1 MEPAL
6 IQLARPIPPLRQ
18 NARTANPSVHSDR
31 LSLARMSE
39 WRSFSE
45 DALRAFHEAG
55 ITHEVPFQDETELY
69 TVGTKH
75 GVSGRFVRNLCDP
88 VMRALA
94 PLPGM
99 ESIRFAD
106 FPALSTSDDILPDIC
121 LGRIAADPT
130 PDNVYLVGEIKTR
143 WTIPEAYLHLNR
155 PSASFRLEPLM
166 GQLVVQMRMCSV
178 RFGFLSTYN
187 STVFVKRAADSS
199 FLLSPPVS
207 NDAIQPSL
215 RQLFAGFC
223 RMAQMAPR
231 SPGQLHPQSSKNE
244 PVTSSSVIVDT
255 GTSLG
260 TVINCIRQLSDT
272 TENSKATW
280 LASMNETP
288 VILKCWRPSHDEL
301 FDAESEVYE
310 RLWSWQTSGH
320 DSIFA
325 RWILRGEI
333 ICSSIFPSGYAL
345 VLEHIDGVRLDRVWH
360 TLAVE
365 ERASIESRCR
375 MGIRAL
381 RQVNIR
387 LDNAGMHNVLY
398 SRENDEVTLVDFE
411 SAQEVTSDS
420 AIPPY
425 YEMEDIFGSHSH
437 R

>member
-121 LGRIAADPT
+121 LGRIADDPT

-143 WTIPEAYLHLNR
+143 WTIPEAYLQLNR

-166 GQLVVQMRMCSV
+166 GTFWLRLFRPLRDS
-178 RFGFLSTYN
+178 LSL
-187 STVFVKRAADSS
+187 D
-199 FLLSPPVS
+199 
-207 NDAIQPSL
+207 
-215 RQLFAGFC
+215 
-223 RMAQMAPR
+223 
-231 SPGQLHPQSSKNE
+231 QSS
-244 PVTSSSVIVDT
+244 
-255 GTSLG
+255 
-260 TVINCIRQLSDT
+260 RT
-272 TENSKATW
+272 TRRS
-280 LASMNETP
+280 
-288 VILKCWRPSHDEL
+288 
-301 FDAESEVYE
+301 
-310 RLWSWQTSGH
+310 
-320 DSIFA
+320 
-325 RWILRGEI
+325 
-333 ICSSIFPSGYAL
+333 
-345 VLEHIDGVRLDRVWH
+345 
-360 TLAVE
+360 
-365 ERASIESRCR
+365 
-375 MGIRAL
+375 
-381 RQVNIR
+381 
-387 LDNAGMHNVLY
+387 NAHV
-398 SRENDEVTLVDFE
+398 
-411 SAQEVTSDS
+411 
-420 AIPPY
+420 
-425 YEMEDIFGSHSH
+425 FGSLWIFVHLQLY
-437 R
+437 RVC